1 MEPVGVP
8 AHGAEVIRW
17 EALQSQGLWL
27 PRGHE
32 AELRAADVGAVTSP
46 TPHRAHVILPHL
58 RPRLRVCRTNRE
70 ISHPDFIHLEDHLFL
85 RVDDTVVMGIDS
97 DLVAA
102 INLLSI
108 EKSRYTA
115 VDSNTK
121 GKGKP
126 PMNMLRVSELNSANR
141 QCICL
146 SSVKGFCRLFKLSP
160 CLVSFDRVDPLFEL
174 LLKCE
179 RRLQPSPA
187 LRFMP
192 RSSRKPQ
199 STGSRPGRGPRESW
213 K

>member
-1 MEPVGVP
+1 MGSGPPFLPWAEQEHVETVGVLD
-8 AHGAEVIRW
+8 HGAEVIRW

-46 TPHRAHVILPHL
+46 TPHRARVILPHL
-58 RPRLRVCRTNRE
+58 RPRLRVCGTNRE

-121 GKGKP
+121 GKP
-126 PMNMLRVSELNSANR
+126 PMSMLRVSELNSADR

-146 SSVKGFCRLFKLSP
+146 SSVKGVLPTFQTQSVP
-160 CLVSFDRVDPLFEL
+160 CLFRQSGPLI
-174 LLKCE
+174 
-179 RRLQPSPA
+179 RIA
-187 LRFMP
+187 
-192 RSSRKPQ
+192 PQ
-199 STGSRPGRGPRESW
+199 V
-213 K
+213 